1 VSTKRCAKSVKD
13 CGRRVDK
20 RTVEVKKY
28 GFFHF
33 TSFVFYFDV
42 ANLTAFASRIYVLIN
57 FDFTFC
63 ILKFA
68 LR

>member
-1 VSTKRCAKSVKD
+1 VSAKRRTKSVKD
-13 CGRRVDK
+13 RGRRVDE
-20 RTVEVKKY
+20 RAVEIKKY

-33 TSFVFYFDV
+33 TSFVFDFDTV
-42 ANLTAFASRIYVLIN
+42 NLTAFSRQIYVLIN

>member
-1 VSTKRCAKSVKD
+1 MVFFILLLSFFI
-13 CGRRVDK
+13 
-20 RTVEVKKY
+20 KY

-42 ANLTAFASRIYVLIN
+42 ANLTAFSSRIYVLIN